1 MLILQDIDC
10 STVSNASNHVYIFGR
25 SRDSGA
31 TVCVA
36 VHDFFPY
43 FYISMPSDVWD
54 ADKTVQISRALTDF
68 VQARVRNAES
78 ACVEVAVQSQQYD
91 LCNADNGLRD
101 FLRITVPNPDI
112 LSFLRRSF
120 ERNEAPPMGDGRK
133 IHTYEA
139 NMPHILQF
147 MIDAKMR
154 GMSWLSVKNE
164 QPVKRKKTT
173 CEIEVCVS
181 FADIEVHDA
190 LSATDWRC
198 SIAALKILSLDIE
211 CSAPRGSFPNAERD
225 SIIQIANIVR
235 RHGSQETSCSVF
247 VLGECLRSVDG
258 IDTVFCFETE
268 FAMLEAWGK
277 YVTTEDPDV
286 LLGYNV
292 VNFDIPY
299 IVERCK
305 QLGVMTFCSRITG
318 RQVTSRSRVQQS
330 NQHGARETHV
340 IDIAGRV
347 VFDMLQII
355 RNDTSIRLRSYKLN
369 SVAGELIGEQKEDL
383 PYQLIE
389 GLHRGSA
396 DDRARIAKYCAQD
409 ARLPLKLMDK
419 QKTLYNMVEMARVT
433 GLPIGWLLTRGQAI
447 RVIAQIWRTSKT
459 LGFIVPSQSSKPQ
472 QEDQNYEGATVLKPL
487 KGLYREPIAT
497 LDFASLYPSIMM
509 AHNMC
514 YSTLV
519 PATAALKI
527 MSHAAG
533 ITNQGYTDEACSK
546 KNIIDHNDVSES
558 PSGCMFYKK
567 HVREGVLPRILH
579 ELVAARARARAE
591 LKNITDEQACAVL
604 NGRQLA
610 LKVCANSVYGFTG
623 ATCAML
629 PCVEIAASVTA
640 FGRQMIEQTKAHV
653 EEHYPGAL
661 VVYGDTDSVMV
672 KFAGVGVAESMRLG
686 DEAAR
691 LVSATF
697 TKPIKLEFEK
707 VYQPFLLLAKKRY
720 AGMKHVSVNVPPKM
734 DVKGIETVRRDN
746 CKLVG
751 KTMETCLD
759 LILAK
764 DNAEGA
770 KTFVRDTLSSLLKNQ
785 VDIQLLVI
793 SRGLSKLDYATR
805 QPHAELAK
813 KIAARGG
820 AEAPVTGDRVPFVII
835 SRGKGSKVFEC
846 SEDPKYAVEN
856 GLPIDTDYYIN
867 HQLRDP
873 LERIFSAIMKK
884 PNDLFSGDHMRV
896 IVKPKLSGKHGMLK
910 YLCVQKKD

>member
-1 MLILQDIDC
+1 MLILQDVDV
-10 STVSNASNHVYIFGR
+10 STINNDTNHVYIFGR
-25 SRDSGA
+25 TSEGKTA
-31 TVCVA
+31 CIVIV
-36 VHDFFPY
+36 DFCPY
-43 FYISMPSDVWD
+43 LYISMPSDVWD
-54 ADKTVQISRALTDF
+54 ANKTVQTSCVLTEF
-68 VQARVRNAES
+68 VQTRARNAATAS
-78 ACVEVAVQSQQYD
+78 VLVTQTQKYD
-91 LCNADNGLRD
+91 LCNAECGLGD
-101 FLRITVPNPDI
+101 YLCLTVPTPD
-112 LSFLRRSF
+112 LVTFLRRSF
-120 ERNEAPPMGDGRK
+120 ERNEAPPLGDGRK
-133 IHTYEA
+133 IQTYES
-139 NMPHILQF
+139 NVPHILRF
-147 MIDAKMR
+147 MIDARMR
-154 GMSWLSVKNE
+154 GMSWLTVKNE
-164 QPVKRKKTT
+164 QQVKRKKTT
-173 CEIEVCVS
+173 CEIEITVS
-181 FADIEVHDA
+181 FSDIEVHDA
-190 LSATDWRC
+190 LSATDWRS
-198 SIAALKILSLDIE
+198 SISPLKVLSFDIE

-225 SIIQIANIVR
+225 SIIQIANILR
-235 RHGSQETSCSVF
+235 RHGAPAAEMLCTVF
-247 VLGECLRSVDG
+247 VVGECLRNVDG
-258 IDTVFCFETE
+258 IDSVYCFETE
-268 FAMLEAWGK
+268 FAMLDAWGRF
-277 YVTTEDPDV
+277 VTSEDPDV

-305 QLGVMTFCSRITG
+305 QLGVRTFCSRFSG
-318 RQVTSRSRVQQS
+318 RQVTSRARVQQS

-340 IDIAGRV
+340 IDMPGRI

-369 SVAGELIGEQKEDL
+369 SVASELIGEQKEDL

-389 GLHRGSA
+389 GLHRGGPE
-396 DDRARIAKYCAQD
+396 DRARIAKYCAQD
-409 ARLPLKLMDK
+409 ARLPLRLMDK

-459 LGFIVPSQSSKPQ
+459 LQFIVPALTPKAQI
-472 QEDQNYEGATVLKPL
+472 ENENDNNDNNNYEGATVLEPI

-519 PATAALKI
+519 SPEAARRIRSDCGESKLN
-527 MSHAAG
+527 AG
-533 ITNQGYTDEACSK
+533 
-546 KNIIDHNDVSES
+546 DVTES
-558 PSGCMFYKK
+558 PSTGCMFYKR
-567 HVREGVLPRILH
+567 HVREGVLPIILQ

-591 LKNITDEQACAVL
+591 LKNVSDEQACAVL

-629 PCVEIAASVTA
+629 PCVEIAASVTS
-640 FGRQMIEQTKAHV
+640 FGRQMIDMTKAHV

-672 KFAGVGVAESMRLG
+672 KFAGVSVADAMRLG

-697 TKPIKLEFEK
+697 TRPIKLEFEK

-720 AGMKHVSVNVPPKM
+720 AGMKHVSVDTPPKM

-764 DNAEGA
+764 DDAEGA
-770 KTFVRDTLSSLLKNQ
+770 KSYVRDTLSSLLKNQ

-793 SRGLSKLDYATR
+793 SRGLSKLDYANR

-813 KIAARGG
+813 KIAARGS
-820 AEAPVTGDRVPFVII
+820 AEAPVTGDRVPFVIV
-835 SRGKGSKVFEC
+835 SRGKGAKIFEC
-846 SEDPKYAVEN
+846 SEDPKYVIDN
-856 GLPIDTDYYIN
+856 GLPIDTEYYIN

-873 LERIFSAIMKK
+873 LERIFSAIMQR
-884 PNDLFSGDHMRV
+884 PNDLFTGDHMRV
-896 IVKPKLSGKHGMLK
+896 IVKPKLSGKHGMLRFIR
-910 YLCVQKKD
+910 VQSKKEES

>member
-10 STVSNASNHVYIFGR
+10 STISNDSNQVFIFGR
-25 SRDSGA
+25 SKDTGA
-31 TVCVA
+31 TVCVT
-36 VHDFFPY
+36 VRDFYPY
-43 FYISMPSDVWD
+43 FYISLPSEVWD
-54 ADKTVQISRALTDF
+54 ADKTAQTSRALTDF
-68 VQARVRNAES
+68 VQARARNAES
-78 ACVEVAVQSQQYD
+78 ASVQVAVESQQYD
-91 LCNADNGLRD
+91 LCNADVGRQD
-101 FLRITVPNPDI
+101 FLRISVPTPDI
-112 LSFLRRSF
+112 LTFLRRSF
-120 ERNEAPPMGDGRK
+120 ERNEAPPLGDGRR
-133 IHTYEA
+133 IQMYEA
-139 NMPHILQF
+139 NMPHVLQF
-147 MIDAKMR
+147 MIDARMR
-154 GMSWLSVKNE
+154 GMSWLSVTNE
-164 QPVKRKKTT
+164 QQVKRKKTT
-173 CEIEVCVS
+173 CEVEVCVS
-181 FADIEVHDA
+181 FADIKVHDA

-198 SIAALKILSLDIE
+198 SIAAFKVLSLDIE

-235 RHGSQETSCSVF
+235 RHGSLETSCVVF
-247 VLGECLRSVDG
+247 VVGECLRSVDG
-258 IDTVFCFETE
+258 IDSVCCFETE
-268 FAMLEAWGK
+268 YAMLDAWGK

-292 VNFDIPY
+292 INFDIPY

-305 QLGVMTFCSRITG
+305 QLGVRTFCSRIAG

-340 IDIAGRV
+340 IEIAGRV

-389 GLHRGSA
+389 GLHRGSPG
-396 DDRARIAKYCAQD
+396 DRARIAKYCAQD

-459 LGFIVPSQSSKPQ
+459 LGFVVPSQAKKPQ
-472 QEDQNYEGATVLKPL
+472 QDDQNYEGATVLKPL

-519 PATAALKI
+519 QSPVQLGESRFLVASSTLDGTGSCKTRKI
-527 MSHAAG
+527 EPG
-533 ITNQGYTDEACSK
+533 
-546 KNIIDHNDVSES
+546 DVTES
-558 PSGCMFYKK
+558 PSGCIFYKK

-579 ELVAARARARAE
+579 DLVAARARARAE
-591 LKNITDEQACAVL
+591 LKNVTDEQACAVL

-629 PCVEIAASVTA
+629 PCLEIAASVTA
-640 FGRQMIEQTKAHV
+640 FGRQMIEKTKAHV

-672 KFAGVGVAESMRLG
+672 KFSGVGVAEAMRLG

-720 AGMKHVSVNVPPKM
+720 AGMKHVSVDAPPKM

-770 KTFVRDTLSSLLKNQ
+770 KMFVRETLSSLLKNQ

-820 AEAPVTGDRVPFVII
+820 AEAPVTGDRVPFVIV
-835 SRGKGSKVFEC
+835 SRGKGAKIFEC
-846 SEDPKYAVEN
+846 SEDPKYAVDN

-873 LERIFSAIMKK
+873 LERIFSAIMQR
-884 PNDLFSGDHMRV
+884 PNDLFNGDHMRV
-896 IVKPKLSGKHGMLK
+896 IVKPKLLGNHGMLK
-910 YLCVQKKD
+910 YLCVKKKD